1 MGPLFERLFR
11 RFHSALVGL
20 VRAEM
25 QTRAES
31 EVPRYSLNG
40 LVFVFSAEFLEL
52 CHDKTSFLIHIF
64 IISYLFTHE
73 KQKTLLIKQ
82 IGGIL
87 PEDVNICL

>member
-1 MGPLFERLFR
+1 MSF
-11 RFHSALVGL
+11 LVGL

-40 LVFVFSAEFLEL
+40 LVFIFSAEFLEL